1 MKIETFPIRLI
12 GLLFCLFCW
21 ATLPCTAQYVGIQPT
36 FPTADG
42 DITLTFDLKLSKDAR
57 ATGLLDKTSDVYLWA
72 WGGSDVNNRQAEFG
86 PSGQSSFS
94 QPFDPGKLTS
104 LGADKWSIKLKPSQ
118 YLNVTGGKKLT
129 WMGVLVKNGNGT
141 NQTEDFTFVLYD
153 NKLNVSFLQPTEESF
168 FVKANSS
175 VVVQAKASQK
185 CTMQL
190 SINGATQSPLFN
202 TDSLFSTVGTGG
214 VAGTRRTVKITAQT
228 NTETATDEFTFTVQ
242 PIPLIAPLPNGI
254 KDGINYL
261 SSSQVTLS
269 LFAPNKNFI
278 YVLGDF
284 NNWTPSTNF
293 LMNQTPDGQRYWLQI
308 NNLEEG
314 KEYAFEYWIDDK
326 IAVADPYAEKL
337 LDKNNDRFIPAST
350 YPDLLTFPT
359 QARGNIVSVL
369 QTNQKPY
376 EWKVSN
382 FKRPDNQDLVIYELL
397 VRDFIGTQNYQ
408 TLADTLPYLKKLGV
422 NCIELMPIMEFTG
435 NDSWGYNPIFYMAP
449 DKAYGTKDNLKK
461 FIDRCHENGM
471 AVVLDIVLNQA
482 DYEFPYLKMYWDG
495 TKPSKDS
502 PMFNQQATH
511 PFSVFFDFNHE
522 SPATKDLVDRI
533 CQHWLQEYRFDG
545 YRFDLSKGFTQKD
558 AGNDVSRWSSYDAS
572 RVAIWKRIYDKIR
585 SYDASAY
592 IILEHFADD
601 QEERELADY
610 GMMLWANLNGDFR
623 NAIKGNTSSINRLAY
638 PFRNFTKPHLIGYME
653 SHDEERLMWD
663 VLNNGTSAGTYSTR
677 NLTTASERI
686 KAAAALFFGTPG
698 PKMIWQFG
706 ELGYDIAIDQNGR
719 TGKKPIKWDYLQVA
733 ERQKL
738 YKVFA
743 ELIKLKTTQKAFR
756 TSTFSLSGSA
766 KLKQLTLD
774 DASMK
779 VNIVANFDV
788 EEYANPITFQNTGK
802 WYDFFTGDEVNI
814 TNVSMPIVLKPGEFH
829 IYTTVKLPKPESGL
843 VPWSAYS
850 VVTAMQ
856 DPDFEDINIAPN
868 PVRDR
873 LRIELKSQY
882 RGEVMLRLNDVVGK
896 QVNYWKPYKNQE
908 KLVQELLIQHLSDGM
923 YLLEIEQG
931 GQRSVKKIVKQ

>member
-1 MKIETFPIRLI
+1 MKIQTFPTRLI
-12 GLLFCLFCW
+12 GLLFCVFCCI
-21 ATLPCTAQYVGIQPT
+21 TLPCTAQYVSIQPT

-42 DITLTFDLKLSKDAR
+42 DITLTFDLKLAKDTR
-57 ATGLLDKTSDVYLWA
+57 AAGLLGKTSDMYIWA
-72 WGGSDVNNRQAEFG
+72 WGGSDVNNRQSEFS

-104 LGADKWSIKLKPSQ
+104 LGSDKWSIKLKPAQ

-129 WMGVLVKNGNGT
+129 WMGLLVKNGNGT

-153 NKLNVSFLQPTEESF
+153 NNLNVSFLKPTEKQPFTEANTPFPVLAVASTKANLQLSVNGSVLTTVTDKDSLAF
-168 FVKANSS
+168 NIPPASPGEIMNVSITATKGSETSTDNFTLFVKPT
-175 VVVQAKASQK
+175 V
-185 CTMQL
+185 T
-190 SINGATQSPLFN
+190 TSPLP
-202 TDSLFSTVGTGG
+202 SGL
-214 VAGTRRTVKITAQT
+214 
-228 NTETATDEFTFTVQ
+228 
-242 PIPLIAPLPNGI
+242 
-254 KDGINYL
+254 KDGINYT
-261 SSSQVTLS
+261 SATQATLV

-278 YVLGDF
+278 YALGSF
-284 NNWTPSTNF
+284 NNWNLGAAS
-293 LMNQTPDGQRYWLQI
+293 LMNRTPDGQRYWLQI
-308 NNLEEG
+308 NNLESG
-314 KEYAFEYWIDDK
+314 KEYAFEYWIDGK

-337 LDKNNDRFIPAST
+337 LDKNNDSFISAST
-350 YPDLLTFPT
+350 YPNPLTFPS

-382 FKRPDNQDLVIYELL
+382 FKRPENQDLVIYELL

-471 AVVLDIVLNQA
+471 AVVLDMVLNQA
-482 DYEFPYLKMYWDG
+482 DYEFPYVKMYWDG

-511 PFSVFFDFNHE
+511 PFNVFFDFNHE

-623 NAIKGNTSSINRLAY
+623 NAVKGNASNINRLAY

-663 VLNNGTSAGTYSTR
+663 ALNNGTSAGTYSTR

-686 KAAAALFFGTPG
+686 KAAAAFLLGTPG

-719 TGKKPIKWDYLQVA
+719 TGKKPIKWEYLQVA

-756 TSTFSLSGSA
+756 TSTFSLLGSA

-802 WYDFFTGDEVNI
+802 WYDFFTGDEVNV

-843 VPWSAYS
+843 VPWAAYS
-850 VVTAMQ
+850 VVTTVQ
-856 DPDFEDINIAPN
+856 EPDFEDINIAPN
-868 PVRDR
+868 PTRDR

-931 GQRSVKKIVKQ
+931 SQRSIKKIVKQ